1 MIEKAFDTT
10 QDKISKVFN
19 GMRDLVLE
27 KNKRYGD
34 SALNPIKCF
43 SKVSADESIR
53 IRLDDKLKRIMNASE
68 IRKNDVAD
76 IIGYLSLLCVSRDWT
91 DFQDL
96 ID

>member
-1 MIEKAFDTT
+1 METQKKIEL
-10 QDKISKVFN
+10 VFN

-27 KNKRYGD
+27 KNRRYGD
-34 SALNPIKCF
+34 SALNPLGCF

-53 IRLDDKLKRIMNASE
+53 IRLDDKLKRIMNSDE
-68 IRKNDVAD
+68 LRKNDVSD
-76 IIGYLSLLCVSRDWT
+76 VIGYLSLLCVSRGWT